1 MSMKSVQEVLLDNL
15 KKWQKIEGASIAST
29 AKIAADT
36 DNPLIRMVMSII
48 QRDSQTHQA
57 VQEYLVSTLEQ
68 QAPTLNPD
76 ELVKVWDAIE
86 KHIEIEKQMIE
97 LVRDALAVI
106 GDKGMVIQQY
116 FLRYLLEDEQKHE
129 MLLEA
134 LEKIKKGM
142 YPYG

>member
-36 DNPLIRMVMSII
+36 DNALIRMVMSII

-129 MLLEA
+129 MLLDA

>member
-36 DNPLIRMVMSII
+36 DNALIRMVMSII

-86 KHIEIEKQMIE
+86 KHVEIEKQMIE

-129 MLLEA
+129 MLLDA